1 MKGSASRIYGTP
13 SHGSFY
19 AKQGLPTE
27 MTIKSEWI
35 VPRLFCGLLVL
46 WATCLPIAAFS
57 TAKRGDSID
66 NVSPKEF
73 YLDQLIRGVAP
84 AMKSFLEDTGRFVQ
98 GGWCVDN
105 QEVIYPLAYLF
116 TLQDGRNPYAGDKKL
131 LNAALKGGDAI
142 CEAQYE
148 DGTVEFLKN
157 DGSNWGRIY
166 LHQTLNAWLEAYVL
180 LQEQIDQG
188 RKSRWERGI
197 HKMVEGVYQQILG
210 NRNQRLYSGIF
221 HDEDVTWGWGNFE
234 VNHLSTWDGLN
245 VYRAGQIFQHN
256 EWQQT
261 GQRMVHSALESLDPL
276 GYWPEFG
283 GPSTTYNLDYLQ
295 AVGLYYEHSG
305 DLAAIP
311 YLERALDFQIKTVY
325 PEGCLIETFDGRS
338 RYTPGILTAAHFTFS
353 QLPEGR
359 RFVKFLVSQMN
370 NKGIALPL
378 SSDLLRNL
386 LYYHEGVDEKIPLE
400 KSSYVY
406 SLGNKMLVR
415 RKAPW
420 FYCLSGFTAAPT
432 KNRWGLDRQNFVS
445 VWNDQV
451 GLIVS
456 GGNSK
461 AQPEWSNFVFPASG
475 RPTYIPSN
483 GTVREKNPRDAV
495 ILTYEDKRASI
506 EVSPKSKK
514 ELQLKAHLENLGSS
528 ATGQLVLYL
537 RAGSTFKTA
546 TGEVFSLSDKP
557 VEVSAENSGG
567 WIEYD
572 GWRITLPHR
581 SRVSF
586 PSYPFAP
593 QNRQAKA
600 ALSEARGLLFYP
612 LDSTTPSATFTITV
626 MKP

>member
-1 MKGSASRIYGTP
+1 MSRRHY
-13 SHGSFY
+13 S
-19 AKQGLPTE
+19 
-27 MTIKSEWI
+27 
-35 VPRLFCGLLVL
+35 LLVL
-46 WATCLPIAAFS
+46 WAVCLDALISFS
-57 TAKRGDSID
+57 AVKKEDSIND
-66 NVSPKEF
+66 ISPKAF
-73 YLDQLIRGVAP
+73 YLDQLIKGVTP
-84 AMKSFLEDTGRFVQ
+84 VLKSFLEDTGRFTQ
-98 GGWCVDN
+98 GGWSVDN
-105 QEVIYPLAYLF
+105 QEVIYPLAYLY
-116 TLQDGRNPYAGDKKL
+116 TLNEARNPYAGDKKL
-131 LNAALKGGDAI
+131 LKVALKGGDAI
-142 CEAQYE
+142 CDAQYE

-166 LHQTLNAWLEAYVL
+166 LHETLAAWLEAYVL
-180 LQEQIDQG
+180 LQEQMNQE

-210 NRNQRLYSGIF
+210 NRNKRLYSGIF

-245 VYRAGQIFQHN
+245 VYRAGQIFERN
-256 EWQQT
+256 EWEQT

-305 DLAAIP
+305 DLAVIP

-325 PEGCLIETFDGRS
+325 PEGCLIETLDGRS
-338 RYTPGILTAAHFTFS
+338 RYTPEMVTAAHFTFS
-353 QLPEGR
+353 QFPEGR
-359 RFVKFLVSQMN
+359 RFVKFLVSQMTK
-370 NKGIALPL
+370 KGITLQL
-378 SSDLLRNL
+378 SSDLLRNF

-400 KSSYVY
+400 KTSYVY

-451 GLIVS
+451 GLVVS
-456 GGNSK
+456 GENSK
-461 AQPEWSNFVFPASG
+461 AQPEWSNFVFPRSG
-475 RPTYIPSN
+475 RAIYIPSN
-483 GTVREKNPRDAV
+483 GAVREKNPTDAV
-495 ILTYEDKRASI
+495 ILTYGDKRASI

-514 ELQLKAHLENLGSS
+514 ELQIKAHLEDPGSS
-528 ATGQLVLYL
+528 ASGQLLLYFK
-537 RAGSTFKTA
+537 AGNTFKTA
-546 TGEVFSLSDKP
+546 TGEVFSLTEKA

>member
-1 MKGSASRIYGTP
+1 
-13 SHGSFY
+13 
-19 AKQGLPTE
+19 

-210 NRNQRLYSGIF
+210 NRNQRLYSVIF